1 MGKFPHN
8 HTQIFPDTGGH
19 ILRILTLWQTK
30 RQIPQQQILLSGVW
44 PKSFGDPPRNTSR
57 PLWGQNPQSI
67 KQGGTNTA
75 KGRL

>member
-8 HTQIFPDTGGH
+8 HTQIFPNTTGNLLGMG
-19 ILRILTLWQTK
+19 TLWQTK
-30 RQIPQQQILLSGVW
+30 SQIPQQQILLSGVW
-44 PKSFGDPPRNTSR
+44 PQSFGDPPRDASR

-67 KQGGTNTA
+67 KQRGTNAA